1 MQRNVGVWIDH
12 KQALV
17 VQLNNGEK
25 QIQVIESQLAPRT
38 RLVRRSVGDIDLPNE
53 LHTNQRYEKHLK
65 LYLDRVMEALQS
77 ADSILLMGP
86 GEAKIE
92 LQKTLQKSKALAERI
107 AAVETVGKLTQRQIA
122 AKVSDFFTRQ

>member
-17 VQLNNGEK
+17 IQLDNGEK
-25 QIQVIESQLAPRT
+25 RIQVIESQLEPRT

-65 LYLDRVMEALQS
+65 IFLDRVMESLQS
-77 ADSILLMGP
+77 ADAILLMGP

-92 LQKTLQKSKALAERI
+92 LHKTLQKSKLLAERV
-107 AAVETVGKLTQRQIA
+107 AAVETVGKLTQRQLA
-122 AKVSDFFTRQ
+122 ARVSAFFTQH

>member
-17 VQLNNGEK
+17 VQLDNGEK
-25 QIQVIESQLAPRT
+25 RIQVIESQLEPRT

-65 LYLDRVMEALQS
+65 IYLDRVMESLQS

-92 LQKTLQKSKALAERI
+92 LHKTMQKSKRLAERI

-122 AKVSDFFTRQ
+122 AKVSDFFTRH

>member
-17 VQLNNGEK
+17 IQLDNGEK
-25 QIQVIESQLAPRT
+25 RIQVIESQLEPRT
-38 RLVRRSVGDIDLPNE
+38 RLARRSVGDIDLPNE

-65 LYLDRVMEALQS
+65 IFLDRVMESLQS
-77 ADSILLMGP
+77 ADAILLMGP

-92 LQKTLQKSKALAERI
+92 LHKTLQKSKLLAERV
-107 AAVETVGKLTQRQIA
+107 AAVETVGKLTQRQLA
-122 AKVSDFFTRQ
+122 ARVSAFFTQH

>member
-65 LYLDRVMEALQS
+65 LYLDRVMEAIQS

-122 AKVSDFFTRQ
+122 AKVSDFFTRH

>member
-1 MQRNVGVWIDH
+1 MQRNVGVWIDR
-12 KQALV
+12 KQALI
-17 VQLNNGEK
+17 VQLDNGER
-25 QIQVIESQLAPRT
+25 QIQVIESQLPPRT

-65 LYLDRVMEALQS
+65 LYLNRVAEALQN

-92 LQKTLQKSKALAERI
+92 LQKTLQKSKTLAERI
-107 AAVETVGKLTQRQIA
+107 AGVETVGKLTQNQIA
-122 AKVSDFFTRQ
+122 AKVSDFFTKH